1 MELKIVNKNFRFST
15 INELDFI
22 LNKILSQFDI
32 TDYNSDMMNLKSLLC
47 YVIRCD
53 YTLSD
58 NTCFT
63 IFDVCQTGLE
73 DTSIFNFKYLMTS
86 NNLDVIELK
95 NDTEKPFYS
104 EFKFDIDTILMYL
117 NKDK

>member
-1 MELKIVNKNFRFST
+1 MEVKIVNKNFRFAT
-15 INELDFI
+15 TNELDFI
-22 LNKILSQFDI
+22 LNKMLSQFDI
-32 TDYNSDMMNLKSLLC
+32 VDYNLDMINLKSLLC

-53 YTLSD
+53 YTLSQ

-86 NNLDVIELK
+86 NNLDIIELK
-95 NDTEKPFYS
+95 NDTDKPFDS
-104 EFKFDIDTILMYL
+104 EFKLDIDTILMYL
-117 NKDK
+117 NNDK

>member
-1 MELKIVNKNFRFST
+1 MQVKIVTKNFRFAT
-15 INELDFI
+15 TNELDFI
-22 LNKILSQFDI
+22 LNKMLSKFHI
-32 TDYNSDMMNLKSLLC
+32 EDYNSDMMNLKYLLC

-53 YTLSD
+53 YTLSN

-73 DTSIFNFKYLMTS
+73 DTYILNFKYLMTS

-104 EFKFDIDTILMYL
+104 EFKLDIDTILMYL
-117 NKDK
+117 NNDK

>member
-1 MELKIVNKNFRFST
+1 MEVKIINKNFRFAT
-15 INELDFI
+15 TNELDFI
-22 LNKILSQFDI
+22 LNKMLSQCDI
-32 TDYNSDMMNLKSLLC
+32 VDYNLDMMYLKSILC

-95 NDTEKPFYS
+95 NDTEKPFDS
-104 EFKFDIDTILMYL
+104 EFKLDVDTILMYL
-117 NKDK
+117 TNDK